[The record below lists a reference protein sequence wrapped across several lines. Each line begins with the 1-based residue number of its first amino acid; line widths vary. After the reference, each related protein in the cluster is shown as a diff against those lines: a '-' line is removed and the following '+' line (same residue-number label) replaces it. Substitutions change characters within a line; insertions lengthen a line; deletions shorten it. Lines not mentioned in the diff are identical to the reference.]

1 MIGIRSCSGR
11 TSLLQ
16 RTCKVPSST
25 VKIDWSLLTGS
36 FGGTSSVVLDS
47 SSDCDQKMKWLFF
60 PCLWFSRAQLCKRLA
75 GKTVLITGASFGIGE
90 SLALTL
96 AETKAHLLLV
106 ARTTD
111 KLLEVKQKV
120 EAKGGYAEIFPC
132 DLSDPT
138 AVQTL
143 LQHLLQLPNG
153 IDVVITNAG
162 KSIRRSIF
170 DSLDRLHDFS
180 RTMNLNY
187 FGPVQL
193 LLALIPTL
201 TLRRGQVINISAV
214 NVLLAPPLTWAAY
227 QASKTAF
234 DQWFRCVGPELN
246 ARGVATTSIYLP
258 LVRTR
263 MIEPTK
269 EYRNAPAMQPEQV
282 ASLIC
287 RAINS
292 RRRSYGPWWLLAA
305 QLASVLFRRPWEV
318 LTTWYMRHQF
328 RG

>member
-1 MIGIRSCSGR
+1 MD
-11 TSLLQ
+11 SLGQNNRILLD
-16 RTCKVPSST
+16 PSLH
-25 VKIDWSLLTGS
+25 LLRDMR
-36 FGGTSSVVLDS
+36 L
-47 SSDCDQKMKWLFF
+47 LFF
-60 PCLWFSRAQLCKRLA
+60 PFIGFSRSKLRQRLA
-75 GKTVLITGASFGIGE
+75 GKTVLITGASYGIGE
-90 SLALTL
+90 CL
-96 AETKAHLLLV
+96 AEALGETEAHLLLV
-106 ARTTD
+106 ARTAD
-111 KLLEVKQKV
+111 KLSEVKRKV
-120 EAKGGYAEIFPC
+120 EAGGGRADVFPC
-132 DLSDPT
+132 DLTDAA
-138 AVQTL
+138 AVEAL
-143 LQHLLQLPNG
+143 LQHLRQLPNG
-153 IDVVITNAG
+153 IDVVVSNAG

-201 TLRRGQVINISAV
+201 VARQGQVINISAV
-214 NVLLAPPLTWAAY
+214 NVLMAAPPKWAAY

-263 MIEPTK
+263 MIEPTAA
-269 EYRNAPAMQPEQV
+269 YRNAPAMRPEQV

-292 RRRSYGPWWLLAA
+292 RRRSYGPWWLLPA
-305 QLASVLFRRPWEV
+305 QLASVLFRWPWEV
-318 LTTWYMRHQF
+318 LTTWSMRRQM
-328 RG
+328 RR